1 MIKISELG
9 ETTLKMQKRVL
20 NTMLL
25 NLYFLNSGMENN
37 SSDLI
42 GFYEG

>member
-1 MIKISELG
+1 
-9 ETTLKMQKRVL
+9 MQKQVL

-25 NLYFLNSGMENN
+25 NLYILSSGMENN

-42 GFYEG
+42 GFYED